1 MSENLA
7 DGAGPHSI
15 HFTSATARQH
25 RVEAINSEA
34 G

>member
-1 MSENLA
+1 MAQDYVLYIS
-7 DGAGPHSI
+7 H
-15 HFTSATARQH
+15 SATARQR